1 MPKRTNFS
9 KEYSLTQE
17 QWLTLI
23 ENVVVKVLEDELNS
37 IPTEPFEEQKPFE
50 PPFTERECRNM
61 KLPQLKYEVG
71 KRELGV
77 VGTGKGGAAKKIDYI
92 DALLGRQK
100 PKKIIR
106 SLD

>member
-1 MPKRTNFS
+1 MTNSTKFS
-9 KEYSLTQE
+9 KGYSLTQE

-23 ENVVVKVLEDELNS
+23 ENVVIKVFEDELNS
-37 IPTEPFEEQKPFE
+37 ISTESVEEQEPFE

-61 KLPQLKYEVG
+61 KLPQLKYEVS
-71 KRELGV
+71 KRELTV

-100 PKKIIR
+100 PKKMIR